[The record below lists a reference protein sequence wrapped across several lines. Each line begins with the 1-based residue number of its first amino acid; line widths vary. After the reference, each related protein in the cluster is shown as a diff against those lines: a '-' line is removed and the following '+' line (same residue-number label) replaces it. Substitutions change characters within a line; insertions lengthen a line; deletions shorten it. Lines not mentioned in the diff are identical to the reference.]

1 MTSLPLIFRKLV
13 STEERSEFVAMLPDD
28 WSEELE
34 WWMSVHSGEPD
45 LYGVYYESELIGD
58 EVLHGVR
65 HFEEEAPYESRL
77 IGGGAVFRKSNP
89 PESQAF
95 EKECRLRLAA
105 AQPYIGFLWVSP
117 GFRGR
122 GIGQLWLRELMELS
136 STTSYWLTVED
147 PALIAFYE
155 KAGFKLVKKFKG
167 EEGSEWLLSSTP
179 IIYESHQQKPQ
190 P

>member
-45 LYGVYYESELIGD
+45 LYGVYYDSGLIGED
-58 EVLHGVR
+58 ALQ
-65 HFEEEAPYESRL
+65 EARL
-77 IGGGAVFRKSNP
+77 IGGGAVFKKSNP
-89 PESQAF
+89 PESQSF
-95 EKECRLRLAA
+95 EKECRIRFAED
-105 AQPYIGFLWVSP
+105 QPYIGFLWVSP
-117 GFRGR
+117 GFRGK
-122 GIGQLWLRELMELS
+122 GIGQFWLRELMELS

-147 PALIAFYE
+147 QGLIEFYE

-167 EEGSEWLLSSTP
+167 EEGPEWLLST
-179 IIYESHQQKPQ
+179 QG
-190 P
+190 